1 MVGLLGAVI
10 TLGVMGIGASSL
22 SNVMTGFFEVLPL
35 QMGSLGQELAALVLA
50 TGVGLGVLGSWV
62 SVRSYLLK

>member
-1 MVGLLGAVI
+1 
-10 TLGVMGIGASSL
+10 
-22 SNVMTGFFEVLPL
+22 MTGFFEVLPL
-35 QMGSLGQELAALVLA
+35 QLGALGRDLTLIVLI

>member
-1 MVGLLGAVI
+1 
-10 TLGVMGIGASSL
+10 
-22 SNVMTGFFEVLPL
+22 MTGFFEVLPL
-35 QMGSLGQELAALVLA
+35 QLGTLGRDLTLIVLA